1 MQFYNNIL
9 VKITKDESVD
19 KESKDLILVHVA
31 EGDRAGSHM
40 CFVLEKKNS
49 FNRSRRKKKQSSR
62 RKGDILDRVLPR
74 RSKVNRCLLWS
85 I

>member
-1 MQFYNNIL
+1 M
-9 VKITKDESVD
+9 
-19 KESKDLILVHVA
+19 HVA

-40 CFVLEKKNS
+40 CFVLEKKNHS
-49 FNRSRRKKKQSSR
+49 TEAEEKKNKALDEKAISLWF
-62 RKGDILDRVLPR
+62 LDRVLPR

>member
-1 MQFYNNIL
+1 M
-9 VKITKDESVD
+9 
-19 KESKDLILVHVA
+19 HVA

-40 CFVLEKKNS
+40 CFVLEKKNHS
-49 FNRSRRKKKQSSR
+49 TEAEEKKKALDEKAISLWF
-62 RKGDILDRVLPR
+62 LDRVLPR